1 MSVFTID
8 SFWKSRISS
17 DQKSS
22 DSPPKGWFKRT
33 ASLGTFKEAPL
44 TLSPSFGDTSDPLQT
59 PVILVSA
66 PGAVGKST
74 LARQI
79 ASMTGAT
86 YVDLSASDP
95 VGGNTLSGGLVKA
108 GLFDAWRSGQAS
120 VLLDGLDEA
129 RLRVTQEAFEAFL
142 RDVAEMSVGRDV
154 PTVLFGRTGAIQDA
168 WLVLTDHVPVSV
180 LEIGYYGPDDALD
193 FAYGCVTAATPAS
206 PHHEVARRALS
217 LLLEKLRAD
226 TGGDGDRFAGYAPVL
241 QAVADRVAQDGNPS
255 ALVALV
261 EKGEQPVTLR
271 TVVSA
276 ILNREQQKLA
286 GIALENEALR
296 ATLYGEDEQLAHLA
310 ARLFRQSPPNAPA
323 MSPKDAKSYA
333 DALETWVPEHP
344 FLDGGLGTSSAVFE
358 GLITSQALKSQVT
371 AQVALK
377 SELARGAAS
386 NPFLSEFY
394 LEDGKELVLPPEHV
408 GIIYASLR
416 ARLALGDTASL
427 LVEGVEGADDADE
440 EEALKS
446 DIEITVSRAGRSKTK
461 TLRFES
467 EQTGILRFG
476 NLLEDIEIFAP
487 LADVEIGVGVET
499 VLIAPISIQCA
510 GIKFATE
517 RLVIETVPE
526 QSGAAVYLEAG
537 KSSSE
542 LLAGVPT
549 IHGDVTLSVAWPNAQ
564 AHPWTSFSIQP
575 AAAQDPRLDEG
586 LRRFRK
592 FVIAFRSHSKGAL
605 KRFAGKIEHARM
617 TKGVGR
623 AVLDHMVA
631 QGIVSTDGEM
641 YTLHPGPLAEK
652 AGASYLTTM
661 SRNFSPETIKFV
673 ETAIS

>member
-1 MSVFTID
+1 MSAYTID
-8 SFWKSRISS
+8 GFWKSRLGQ
-17 DQKSS
+17 DQKAP
-22 DSPPKGWFKRT
+22 DSPPKGWFQRT

-44 TLSPSFGDTSDPLQT
+44 TSSSNFGDIADPQQT

-79 ASMTGAT
+79 ASTTGAT
-86 YVDLSASDP
+86 YVDLSESDP

-108 GLFDAWRSGQAS
+108 GLFDDWRNGQAS

-142 RDVAEMSVGRDV
+142 RDVAEMSVGRGV

-168 WLVLTDHVPVSV
+168 WLVLIDRVPVSV

-193 FAYGCVTAATPAS
+193 FAFGCVAAATPDS
-206 PHHEVARRALS
+206 PHHAVARRALE
-217 LLLEKLRAD
+217 LLLEGLRRD
-226 TGGDGDRFAGYAPVL
+226 TDGDGDRFAGYAPVL

-255 ALVALV
+255 ALVALI

-276 ILNREQQKLA
+276 ILLREQQKLA
-286 GIALENEALR
+286 GIALEDEALR
-296 ATLYGEDEQLAHLA
+296 ATLYDQEEQLAHLA
-310 ARLFRQSPPNAPA
+310 ARIFRQPPPNAPA
-323 MSPKDAKSYA
+323 MSPKDAKAYA

-344 FLDGGLGTSSAVFE
+344 FLDGGKGTSSAVFE
-358 GLITSQALKSQVT
+358 GLIAAQALKSETT
-371 AQVALK
+371 ARAALK

-408 GIIYASLR
+408 GVIYASLR
-416 ARLALGDTASL
+416 ARLSLGDTASL
-427 LVEGVEGADDADE
+427 LVEGADDAEE

-446 DIEITVSRAGRSKTK
+446 DVEITVSRAGTSKTT

-467 EQTGILRFG
+467 DQTGVLRFG
-476 NLLEDIEIFAP
+476 NLLEDVEVNAP
-487 LADVEIGVGVET
+487 LAAVEIGFGVET
-499 VLIAPISIQCA
+499 VLVAPISIQCA
-510 GIKFATE
+510 GLKFATE
-517 RLVIETVPE
+517 RLVVETVPE
-526 QSGAAVYLEAG
+526 RPGAAVHLEADNA
-537 KSSSE
+537 SSE
-542 LLAGVPT
+542 TLAGVPT

-564 AHPWTSFSIQP
+564 AHPWTSFATQP
-575 AAAQDPRLDEG
+575 AAAQDPRLNEG

-623 AVLDHMVA
+623 SVLDHMLT
-631 QGIVSTDGEM
+631 QGVVSTDGEM

-661 SRNFSPETIKFV
+661 CRNFSPETIKFV
-673 ETAIS
+673 EAAIA

>member
-1 MSVFTID
+1 MSVYTIND
-8 SFWKSRISS
+8 FWKSRLGTGQTSP
-17 DQKSS
+17 DT
-22 DSPPKGWFKRT
+22 PPKGWSQRT
-33 ASLGTFKEAPL
+33 AQLSTFKEAPL
-44 TLSPSFGDTSDPLQT
+44 TSSSSFGDIADPERT

-86 YVDLSASDP
+86 YVDLSESEP

-108 GLFDAWRSGQAS
+108 GLFDAWRNGQAS

-142 RDVAEMSVGRDV
+142 RDVAEMSAGRGV

-168 WLVLTDHVPVSV
+168 WLVLVDHVPVSV
-180 LEIGYYGPDDALD
+180 LEIGYYGREDALD
-193 FAYGCVTAATPAS
+193 FAVGCVADAVPDS
-206 PHHEVARRALS
+206 PHHAVARRALE
-217 LLLEKLRAD
+217 LLLEGLRRD
-226 TGGDGDRFAGYAPVL
+226 TDGDGDRFAGYAPVL
-241 QAVADRVAQDGNPS
+241 QAVADRVAQDANPS
-255 ALVALV
+255 ALVALI

-276 ILNREQQKLA
+276 ILLREQQKLA
-286 GIALENEALR
+286 GIALEDEALR
-296 ATLYGEDEQLAHLA
+296 STLYDQEEQLAHLA
-310 ARLFRQSPPNAPA
+310 ARIFRQPPPNAPA
-323 MSPKDAKSYA
+323 MSPKDAKAYA

-344 FLDGGLGTSSAVFE
+344 FLDGGKGTSSAVFE
-358 GLITSQALKSQVT
+358 GLITAQALKGAAT
-371 AQVALK
+371 ANAALK

-394 LEDGKELVLPPEHV
+394 LEDGKELALPPEHV
-408 GIIYASLR
+408 GVIYASLR
-416 ARLALGDTASL
+416 ARLSLGDTASL
-427 LVEGVEGADDADE
+427 LVEGADDGAEE

-446 DIEITVSRAGRSKTK
+446 DVEITVSRAGTSKTT

-467 EQTGILRFG
+467 DQTGVLRFG
-476 NLLEDIEIFAP
+476 NLLEDVEVNAP
-487 LADVEIGVGVET
+487 LAAVDMGFGIET
-499 VLIAPISIQCA
+499 VLVAPISIQCA
-510 GIKFATE
+510 ELKFATE
-517 RLVIETVPE
+517 RLVVETVPE
-526 QSGAAVYLEAG
+526 RPGAAVYLEADNA
-537 KSSSE
+537 SSE
-542 LLAGVPT
+542 TLAGVPT
-549 IHGDVTLSVAWPNAQ
+549 VHGDVTLSVAWPNAQ
-564 AHPWTSFSIQP
+564 AHPWTSFATQP
-575 AAAQDPRLDEG
+575 AAAQDPRLNEG

-623 AVLDHMVA
+623 SILDHMLA

-673 ETAIS
+673 EAAIR